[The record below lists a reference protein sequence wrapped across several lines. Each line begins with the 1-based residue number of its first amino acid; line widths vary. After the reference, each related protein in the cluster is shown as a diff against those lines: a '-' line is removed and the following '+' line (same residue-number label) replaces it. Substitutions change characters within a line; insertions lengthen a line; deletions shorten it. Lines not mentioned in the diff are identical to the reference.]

1 MNDKNKRV
9 PKILTGE
16 AKEDFKKWLRE
27 TPILLTGED
36 KENFEKWLSKIII
49 QGKSPRYNLPF
60 FYTLSPSLQY
70 GVYLDF
76 RDWKKTKAKA
86 LKKKVLN
93 MDDEPDLESCYL
105 IPHAFGDSIRML
117 EAEMAIH
124 RGADYYNVTEAEFME
139 LLKLK
144 MEE

>member
-1 MNDKNKRV
+1 MNNKNKRV
-9 PKILTGE
+9 PVI
-16 AKEDFKKWLRE
+16 
-27 TPILLTGED
+27 LTGED
-36 KENFEKWLSKIII
+36 KEDFEKWLKKTVI

-76 RDWKKTKAKA
+76 RDWIKTTRKA

-105 IPHAFGDSIRML
+105 IPHAFEDSIRMF
-117 EAEMAIH
+117 EAEMAIE
-124 RGADYYNVTEAEFME
+124 RGANYYHVTAAEFIE
-139 LLKLK
+139 SLKVK